1 MSRSRLAILVA
12 IVGGIVLASMTL
24 PIQESLTRF
33 LAWVDGLGAWGPLLV
48 AAAYIPA
55 TVLFVP
61 GSLLTLGAGA
71 LFGVVVG
78 TIVVSLGSTL
88 GSTAAF
94 VVGRFFARDWV
105 AATVAG
111 NAKFAALDAAVGEQ
125 GFKIVLLTRLSP
137 VFPYNMLGYMY
148 GITNVKLLHYV
159 VASWIG
165 MLPGTVLY
173 VYLGALAGT
182 VAKAAAGD
190 APEGGEAEILRW
202 ILYGIGFV
210 ATLAV
215 TIVITRVAAKAMREA
230 APDVAEARAEAGDSD
245 RR

>member
-1 MSRSRLAILVA
+1 MKRSRLVILA
-12 IVGGIVLASMTL
+12 AVLAVAALAATML
-24 PIQESLTRF
+24 PIRDVLAGF
-33 LAWVDGLGAWGPLLV
+33 LEWVDGLGAWGPLLV
-48 AAAYIPA
+48 AAAYVPA

-71 LFGVVVG
+71 LFGVGVG
-78 TIVVSLGSTL
+78 TIAVSLGSTL

-94 VVGRFFARDWV
+94 LVGRFLARDWV
-105 AATVAG
+105 AARVAG

-148 GITNVKLLHYV
+148 GITKVKLHHYV
-159 VASWIG
+159 LASWIG

-182 VAKAAAGD
+182 VAKVAAGG
-190 APEGGEAEILRW
+190 APEGGESQTLRW
-202 ILYGIGFV
+202 ISYGVGFL
-210 ATLAV
+210 ATVAV
-215 TIVITRVAAKAMREA
+215 TVVITRVAARAMREA
-230 APDVAEARAEAGDSD
+230 APEVAEADLERGADD

>member
-1 MSRSRLAILVA
+1 MSRSRIAILVA
-12 IVGGIVLASMTL
+12 LLVVGALAVTTLPIRDVLAS
-24 PIQESLTRF
+24 F
-33 LAWVDGLGAWGPLLV
+33 LEWVEGLGAWGPLLV
-48 AAAYIPA
+48 GAAYVPA

-78 TIVVSLGSTL
+78 TIAVSLGSTL

-94 VVGRFFARDWV
+94 LVGRFFARDWV
-105 AATVAG
+105 AAKVAG
-111 NAKFAALDAAVGEQ
+111 NPKFAAIDAAVGEQ

-137 VFPYNMLGYMY
+137 AFPYNMLGYMY
-148 GITNVKLLHYV
+148 GITRVKLHHYV
-159 VASWIG
+159 LASWIG

-182 VAKAAAGD
+182 VAKVAAGD
-190 APEGGEAEILRW
+190 APEGGEAETLRW
-202 ILYGIGFV
+202 VFYGIGFL

-215 TIVITRVAAKAMREA
+215 TVVITRVAARAMREA
-230 APDVAEARAEAGDSD
+230 APEVAEADPEDGADG